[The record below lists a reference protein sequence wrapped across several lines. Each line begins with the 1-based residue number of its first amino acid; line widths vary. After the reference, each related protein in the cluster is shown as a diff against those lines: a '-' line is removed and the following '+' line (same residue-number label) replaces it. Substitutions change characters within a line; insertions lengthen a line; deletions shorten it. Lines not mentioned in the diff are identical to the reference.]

1 MDMSLPREIHRAVE
15 GAEKQPITW
24 LGEARFTQFDV
35 EFDRELEILWARM
48 RGAPV
53 PNFNPTLLAE
63 ARDLQRA
70 IERSGGRIRL
80 DGAERSFRYVVLGS
94 SVPGVFSLGG
104 DLGLFMQLIRARD
117 RAALERYGRECVDVC
132 YHNVVHYNIPVTT
145 ISLVQG
151 EALGGG
157 MESALSSEVVI
168 AEKSAKFGLPEV
180 LFGLFPGMGAYNL
193 IGRRIGRRVAE
204 QMILSG
210 ATWTGEELYEKGLVD
225 VLADDGQ
232 GENALE
238 EYVRQHGRKANT
250 HRALQRIRD
259 THDPVH
265 YDELISIV
273 SMWCDAAMELTD
285 TQLKLMERLVRAQ
298 GKRMARAEG
307 AAHQREAA

>member
-1 MDMSLPREIHRAVE
+1 MDMTLPRDLHRVFAA
-15 GAEKQPITW
+15 AEEQPISW
-24 LGEARFTQFDV
+24 LGERRFTQFDLD
-35 EFDRELEILWARM
+35 FDGDSQILWARM
-48 RGAPV
+48 RGNPV
-53 PNFNPTLLAE
+53 PNFNPALLAE
-63 ARDLQRA
+63 AREIQRA
-70 IERSGGRIRL
+70 IEASGGRVRI
-80 DGAERSFRYVVLGS
+80 DGAERTFRYVVLGS

-132 YHNVVHYNIPVTT
+132 YHNVAHYHLPVTT

-168 AEKSAKFGLPEV
+168 AERSAKFGLPEV

-193 IGRRIGRRVAE
+193 IGRRVGRKVAE
-204 QMILSG
+204 EMIVSG
-210 ATWTGEELYEKGLVD
+210 ATWTGEELYAKGLVD

-232 GENALE
+232 GEVALDDF
-238 EYVRQHGRKANT
+238 VRQHARKANT

-259 THDPVH
+259 THDPVR
-265 YDELISIV
+265 YEDLISIV
-273 SMWCDAAMELTD
+273 NIWCDAALELTE

-298 GKRMARAEG
+298 QKRMTRTDDPARR
-307 AAHQREAA
+307 AAA

>member
-1 MDMSLPREIHRAVE
+1 MDMSLPREIHRIFE
-15 GAEKQPITW
+15 NAEKRPIDW
-24 LGEARFTQFDV
+24 LGTSRFSQFDV
-35 EFDRELEILWARM
+35 EFDGENEILWARM
-48 RGAPV
+48 QGRPV

-63 ARDLQRA
+63 ARELQCA
-70 IERSGGRIRL
+70 IEGSGGL
-80 DGAERSFRYVVLGS
+80 VCSDGAERRFRYVVLGS
-94 SVPGVFSLGG
+94 NVPGVFSLGG

-117 RAALERYGRECVDVC
+117 RAALEAYGRACIDVC
-132 YHNVVHYNIPVTT
+132 YRNIVHYNIPVTT

-157 MESALSSEVVI
+157 MESALSSEVLI
-168 AEKSAKFGLPEV
+168 AERSAKFGLPEV

-193 IGRRIGRRVAE
+193 IGRRLGRRVAE

-232 GENALE
+232 GENALHE
-238 EYVRQHGRKANT
+238 FVHQHGRKAST

-259 THDPVH
+259 AHDPVH

-273 SMWCDAAMELTD
+273 NVWCDAALELTE
-285 TQLKLMERLVRAQ
+285 TQLKLMDRLVRAQ
-298 GKRMARAEG
+298 GKRMAREDSSR
-307 AAHQREAA
+307 REAA

>member
-1 MDMSLPREIHRAVE
+1 MDMSLPREIHRAVD

-48 RGAPV
+48 CGAPV

-63 ARDLQRA
+63 ARELQRA
-70 IERSGGRIRL
+70 IERSGGRIQL
-80 DGAERSFRYVVLGS
+80 DGAERNFRYVVLGS

-193 IGRRIGRRVAE
+193 IGRRLGRRVAE

-232 GENALE
+232 GENALHD
-238 EYVRQHGRKANT
+238 YVRQHGRKANT

-307 AAHQREAA
+307 AAQQREAA

>member
-1 MDMSLPREIHRAVE
+1 
-15 GAEKQPITW
+15 
-24 LGEARFTQFDV
+24 
-35 EFDRELEILWARM
+35 
-48 RGAPV
+48 V
-53 PNFNPTLLAE
+53 PNFNPNLLAE
-63 ARDLQRA
+63 ARELQCA
-70 IERSGGRIRL
+70 IEGSGGRVRI
-80 DGAERSFRYVVLGS
+80 DGEERSFRYVVLGS
-94 SVPGVFSLGG
+94 NVPGVFSLGG
-104 DLGLFMQLIRARD
+104 DLALFMQLIRARD
-117 RAALERYGRECVDVC
+117 RAALERYGRDCVDVC
-132 YHNVVHYNIPVTT
+132 YRNIVHYNIPVTT

-168 AEKSAKFGLPEV
+168 AERSAKFGLPEV

-193 IGRRIGRRVAE
+193 IGRRLGRRVAE

-232 GENALE
+232 GENALH

-250 HRALQRIRD
+250 NRALQRIRD

-265 YDELISIV
+265 YEDLVSIV
-273 SMWCDAAMELTD
+273 NVWCDAAMELTE

-298 GKRMARAEG
+298 GKRMSRDDSTR
-307 AAHQREAA
+307 REAA